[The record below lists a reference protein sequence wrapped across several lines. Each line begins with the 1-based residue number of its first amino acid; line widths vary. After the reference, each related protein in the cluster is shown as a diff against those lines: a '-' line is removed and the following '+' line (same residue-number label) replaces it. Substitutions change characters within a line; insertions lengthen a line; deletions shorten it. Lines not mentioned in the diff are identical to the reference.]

1 MDVGHQL
8 KTLRENRKLSMRE
21 LAAMSGI
28 SMSLVSKIESSK
40 VSPTVM
46 TLHKLVEAMNVDLF
60 EFFFDRSAG
69 SPSEQIVFQQSDMVV
84 SQDPEHIW
92 RYAFPR
98 YPDIRAQLVE
108 AEYMPHS
115 RVIEK
120 EKHKGDVFGFVVSG
134 ELTIETKE
142 TGAVKVKAGDAY
154 YIKAN
159 LPHVSKN
166 DGDEPL
172 KLVAVNLLV

>member
-1 MDVGHQL
+1 MDVGHKL

-21 LAAMSGI
+21 LASMSGI

-69 SPSEQIVFQQSDMVV
+69 APSEQIVFKRDDMVV
-84 SQDPEHIW
+84 SDDPEHTW

-108 AEYMPHS
+108 AEYLPHS
-115 RVIEK
+115 RVIET
-120 EKHKGDVFGFVVSG
+120 EKHKGDVFGYVVSG
-134 ELTIETKE
+134 ELTIESKQIGTV
-142 TGAVKVKAGDAY
+142 TVKAGDAY
-154 YIKAN
+154 YLKAN

-166 DGDEPL
+166 DGDELL